1 MVSRNVWF
9 SVYDLFCLVA
19 KCSHGD
25 KHGVTVAME
34 AKCLSYGTIETI
46 QLDSIGLI

>member
-1 MVSRNVWF
+1 MCDSLCMVCS
-9 SVYDLFCLVA
+9 VA

-25 KHGVTVAME
+25 KRGITVAVVE
-34 AKCLSYGTIETI
+34 TKCLSYGTIETI